1 MGENSR
7 ALNVERGLRGM
18 RCGRPAHA
26 AALLVLAL
34 TSSAFL
40 AISASAAHAAV
51 TIESFTAGAAS
62 TLAGGHADVT
72 TAFHFESVLESV
84 GGPRTLGGE
93 PAEIIVKLPPGVVGD
108 PQNVA
113 RCPRALFSNS
123 ALSSSGGAL
132 GCPADTMVGE
142 TTVLVSAQAPV
153 RVEPLTYGVYNVQ
166 PGPGEPA
173 ELGIQGT
180 DVTVPITV
188 PIQVSASAADNYA
201 LTATVPQ
208 VPREPYNSYTL
219 ASSVTLWGVPAA
231 HQRWNGNSD
240 VSSVGHEY
248 EGTSPAPPSQWKP
261 FMENPTGCSTTPLT
275 TLRVS
280 TYEEP
285 EVFAEA
291 LATSP
296 IPTDCQHVPFAP
308 QISLE
313 PSPASEGGT
322 TQAGAPTGL
331 SVDLH
336 LPQSNDPN
344 GRGTAELEKAVVR
357 LPAGM
362 TVSPSAA
369 SKGLE
374 ACTDA
379 QFGAGSD
386 AAATCPRGSVIGED
400 EVESP
405 LVLSAPLRGMVY
417 LGQPL
422 STDPTSG
429 RMFRVFQELQGF
441 GLDIKLQGAVTANP
455 TTGQLTATFANL
467 PVLPFDDFRL
477 RFKGGPNAVLVNPP
491 VCGQNAT
498 ATTLYPYSGTSPATP
513 PSSFTTSYDGNGAPC
528 PSVLP
533 FMPSSS
539 ISTALSQ
546 AGAFSPLTVSFSRG
560 DGTQPLGQI
569 TAHLPPGLLGYV
581 SKVPLCDPAA
591 AAAGTCLPSSRVGVV
606 STTAGAGP
614 DPLTVPGTVYLAQGT
629 GGYPFALSVVVPAVA
644 GPYDLGNVVVLV
656 DLQVNSDGS
665 ITAISGPL
673 PSILDGVPLDIRSVT
688 LTTDRPGFTFL
699 PTNCAALSMRGTLTS
714 LSGSVALLSAPFQ
727 ASGCGSLPFAP
738 SFTVA
743 TQGSTSRANG
753 ASLTVRIAQ
762 KPGEADIHSVHV
774 ELPTQLPS
782 RLTTLQKACTAA
794 QFASDPAGCPPGS
807 DVGTATAMTPTLSSP
822 LTGPAFLVS
831 HGGAA
836 FPDLEIVLQGEGV
849 TVILDGQTDI
859 KRGITSSTFASAPD
873 VPLSGFELT
882 LPQGPYSLLAAYGT
896 LCTSKLLIPTT
907 IVGWSGIVV
916 KRNTRIAV
924 SGCPK
929 VAVVSAKV
937 KGATASLTVQV
948 PAAGRLV
955 VSGASLKQAHIIL
968 KRAGNATVQVSPS
981 RAGLASLHRHH
992 RLKVEL
998 NASFRPST
1006 GANSSASTTVT
1017 FR

>member
-1 MGENSR
+1 MMR
-7 ALNVERGLRGM
+7 RTIVLIALG
-18 RCGRPAHA
+18 A
-26 AALLVLAL
+26 
-34 TSSAFL
+34 L
-40 AISASAAHAAV
+40 AILAPSARAAV

-62 TLAGGHADVT
+62 TLAGAHADAT
-72 TAFHFESVLESV
+72 TAFHFESVYNGFGE
-84 GGPRTLGGE
+84 PRPLGGE
-93 PAEIIVKLPPGVVGD
+93 PAQIVVKLPPGVLGD

-113 RCPRALFSNS
+113 RCPRSLFANS
-123 ALSSSGGAL
+123 AISTSGGG

-142 TTVLVSAQAPV
+142 ATVLVSAQAPV
-153 RVEPLTYGVYNVQ
+153 TPRPIRFGVYNVQ

-173 ELGIQGT
+173 ELGIQGAYGP
-180 DVTVPITV
+180 VPVTV

-208 VPREPYNSYTL
+208 VPRLPNAVVTL
-219 ASSVTLWGVPAA
+219 ASSLTVWGVPAA
-231 HQRWNGNSD
+231 HQRYDGSSF
-240 VSSVGHEY
+240 VSGGLEY
-248 EGTSPAPPSQWKP
+248 EATPPAPPSQWKP

-275 TLRVS
+275 TLRVN

-291 LATSP
+291 LASSP
-296 IPTDCQHVPFAP
+296 IPTDCAHVPFAP
-308 QISLE
+308 SISLE
-313 PSPASEGGT
+313 PSPGSAGGT

-331 SVDLH
+331 SVDLR

-344 GRGTAELEKAVVR
+344 GRGTAELEKAVVT

-362 TVSPSAA
+362 TISPSAA

-379 QFGAGSD
+379 QFGARSD
-386 AAATCPRGSVIGED
+386 APASCPPASVIGED

-405 LVLSAPLRGMVY
+405 LLLSAPLKGKVY

-429 RMFRVFQELQGF
+429 TMFRVFQEIQGV
-441 GLDIKLQGAVTANP
+441 GLDIKLQGSVTADP
-455 TTGQLTATFANL
+455 STGQLTATFANL
-467 PVLPFDDFRL
+467 PELPFEDFRL

-498 ATTLYPYSGTSPATP
+498 ATTLYPYSGNPPATP
-513 PSSFTTSYDGNGAPC
+513 PSSFTTSYDGNGATC
-528 PSVLP
+528 PASLP
-533 FMPSSS
+533 FAPSAA
-539 ISTALSQ
+539 ISTASSQ
-546 AGAFSPLTVSFSRG
+546 AGALSPLTVTFARG

-569 TAHLPPGLLGYV
+569 TAHLPAGLLGYV
-581 SKVPLCDPAA
+581 SQVPLCDPAA
-591 AAAGTCLPSSRVGVV
+591 AAAGACPASSRVGVV
-606 STTAGAGP
+606 STTAGAGS
-614 DPLTVPGTVYLAQGT
+614 DPLTVFGTVYLAQGT

-656 DLQVNSDGS
+656 NLQVNSDGS
-665 ITAISGPL
+665 ITAVSGPL
-673 PSILDGVPLDIRSVT
+673 PSILDGIPLDIRSVT
-688 LTTDRPGFTFL
+688 LTTDRPGFTVL
-699 PTNCAALSMRGTLTS
+699 PTNCTPLSMGGTATS
-714 LSGSVALLSAPFQ
+714 LSGSVAPLSAPFQ

-762 KPGEADIHSVHV
+762 KPGEANIHSVHV
-774 ELPTQLPS
+774 ELPAQLPS

-794 QFASDPAGCPPGS
+794 QFNSNPAGCPPGS
-807 DVGTATAMTPTLSSP
+807 VVGTATAITPTLSSP
-822 LTGPAFLVS
+822 LTGPAILVS

-836 FPDLEIVLQGEGV
+836 FPDLEIILQGEGV

-859 KRGITSSTFASAPD
+859 KKGVTSSTFASAPD

-882 LPQGPYSLLAAYGT
+882 LPQGPYSLLAPYGT
-896 LCTSKLLIPTT
+896 LCTSKLLMPTT
-907 IVGWSGIVV
+907 IVGQNGVVV
-916 KRNTRIAV
+916 KQSTRIAV

-929 VAVVSAKV
+929 VKVISAKV
-937 KGATASLTVQV
+937 KGTTASLTVRV

-955 VSGASLKQAHIIL
+955 VSGSGLKHAGMTVR
-968 KRAGNATVQVSPS
+968 RAGNVTVQVGLS

-992 RLKVEL
+992 RLKVRL
-998 NASFRPST
+998 KASFTPSS
-1006 GANSSASTTVT
+1006 GSGSSVSTTLT

>member
-1 MGENSR
+1 
-7 ALNVERGLRGM
+7 M
-18 RCGRPAHA
+18 RSRPAHA
-26 AALLVLAL
+26 AALLALAL
-34 TSSAFL
+34 TSWAFL
-40 AISASAAHAAV
+40 SILASAARAAV

-62 TLAGGHADVT
+62 TLAGAHADAT
-72 TAFHFESVLESV
+72 TAFHFESVYNGE
-84 GGPRTLGGE
+84 GEPRPLGGE
-93 PAEIIVKLPPGVVGD
+93 PAQIVVKLPPGVLGD

-113 RCPRALFSNS
+113 RCPRALFANS
-123 ALSSSGGAL
+123 AISSSGGPG

-142 TTVLVSAQAPV
+142 ATVVVSAQATV
-153 RVEPLTYGVYNVQ
+153 YVTPLRFGVYNVQ

-180 DVTVPITV
+180 DGVVPITV

-208 VPREPYNSYTL
+208 VPRLPDAAVTL
-219 ASSVTLWGVPAA
+219 ASSLTLWGVPAA
-231 HQRWNGNSD
+231 HQRYDGGSD
-240 VSSVGHEY
+240 PNVVNAGEPIHEY
-248 EGTSPAPPSQWKP
+248 EATPPAPPSQWKP

-275 TLRVS
+275 TLRVN
-280 TYEEP
+280 TYEEL
-285 EVFAEA
+285 EVFSEA

-296 IPTDCQHVPFAP
+296 IPTDCAHVPFAP
-308 QISLE
+308 SISLQ

-322 TQAGAPTGL
+322 TRAGAPTGL

-336 LPQSNDPN
+336 LPQGNDPN
-344 GRGTAELEKAVVR
+344 GRGTAELEKAVVT

-369 SKGLE
+369 SGGLQ
-374 ACTDA
+374 ACTDE
-379 QFGAGSD
+379 QFAAKSD
-386 AAATCPRGSVIGED
+386 SPAACPPGSVIGED

-405 LVLSAPLRGMVY
+405 FVLSAPLKGKVY

-441 GLDIKLQGAVTANP
+441 GLDIKLQGSVTADP
-455 TTGQLTATFANL
+455 STGQLTATFANL
-467 PVLPFDDFRL
+467 PELPFEDFKL

-498 ATTLYPYSGTSPATP
+498 ATTLYPYSGNPPATP
-513 PSSFTTSYDGNGAPC
+513 PSSFTTSDDGNGAPC
-528 PSVLP
+528 PTSLP
-533 FMPSSS
+533 FAPSAA
-539 ISTALSQ
+539 ISTTSSQ
-546 AGAFSPLTVSFSRG
+546 AGALSPLTVSFTRG

-569 TAHLPPGLLGYV
+569 TAHLPAGLLGYV

-591 AAAGTCLPSSRVGVV
+591 AAAGACPASSRVGVV
-606 STTAGAGP
+606 STTAGAGS
-614 DPLTVPGTVYLAQGT
+614 DPLTVFGTVYLAQGT

-656 DLQVNSDGS
+656 NLQVNSDGS
-665 ITAISGPL
+665 ITAVSGPL
-673 PSILDGVPLDIRSVT
+673 PSILDGIPLDIRSVT

-699 PTNCAALSMRGTLTS
+699 PTNCAPLSMGGTVTS
-714 LSGSVALLSAPFQ
+714 LSGSVAPISAPFQ

-743 TQGSTSRANG
+743 TQGATSKANG
-753 ASLTVRIAQ
+753 ASLTVRVAQ
-762 KPGEADIHSVHV
+762 KPGEANIHSVHV

-794 QFASDPAGCPPGS
+794 QFASNAAGCPPGS
-807 DVGTATAMTPTLSSP
+807 DVGTATAITPTLSSP

-859 KRGITSSTFASAPD
+859 KKGITSSTFASAPD
-873 VPLSGFELT
+873 VPLSGFQLT
-882 LPQGPYSLLAAYGT
+882 MPEGPYSLLAANGV

-907 IVGWSGIVV
+907 IVGWSGLVV
-916 KRNTRIAV
+916 KQSTRIAV
-924 SGCPK
+924 TGCPK
-929 VAVVSAKV
+929 VKVISAKV
-937 KGATASLTVQV
+937 KGATASLTVQA
-948 PAAGRLV
+948 PAAGGLT
-955 VSGASLKQAHIIL
+955 VSGFGLKQAHMSL
-968 KRAGNATVQVSPS
+968 KRAGNATVTVGPTT
-981 RAGLASLHRHH
+981 AGLASLHRHH
-992 RLKVEL
+992 NKLRIKVKT
-998 NASFRPST
+998 SFTSST
-1006 GANSSASTTVT
+1006 GPSSSASTTVT